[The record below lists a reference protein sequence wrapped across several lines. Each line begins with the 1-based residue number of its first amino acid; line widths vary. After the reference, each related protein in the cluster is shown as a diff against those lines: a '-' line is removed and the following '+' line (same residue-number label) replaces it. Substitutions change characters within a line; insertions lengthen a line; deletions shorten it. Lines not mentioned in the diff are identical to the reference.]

1 MGQVRGAYCYTILYR
16 QSALQEAM
24 GQIRGIYC
32 NSVCYIHGTLQE
44 GGYGTDQ
51 RGHIVTLCF
60 VDKVPCRNLWDR

>member
-1 MGQVRGAYCYTILYR
+1 
-16 QSALQEAM
+16 M